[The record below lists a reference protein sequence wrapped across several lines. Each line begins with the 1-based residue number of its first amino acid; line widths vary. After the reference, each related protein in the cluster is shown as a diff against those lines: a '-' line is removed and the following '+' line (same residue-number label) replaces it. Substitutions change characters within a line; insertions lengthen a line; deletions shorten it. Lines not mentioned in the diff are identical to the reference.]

1 MPGPKEWG
9 PPTWTFFHSMAEQ
22 IIEERFSTV
31 KKPLFGLIK
40 NICAFL
46 PCPECSKHATLFFH
60 RVNLD
65 KIQRKSDFRIL
76 FYIFHNMVNKRLKRP
91 MFPVHALKQYT
102 NTNVFHALNRFLAV
116 FHTRGNMSLLSESFH
131 RSLVIKNVYAF
142 FKTYGRHLFRLPQ
155 PQSLSQ
161 QTLAKIEPAPPIPIP
176 IPDPDPEMEE
186 KENVLEKEETEE
198 NRDTQKEEENI
209 QS

>member
-65 KIQRKSDFRIL
+65 KIQRKSDFRNL

-91 MFPVHALKQYT
+91 MFPVQALKQYT
-102 NTNVFHALNRFLAV
+102 STNVFHALNRFLAV

-142 FKTYGRHLFRLPQ
+142 FKMYGRQLFRL

-161 QTLAKIEPAPPIPIP
+161 QTLAKIEPAPPVP

-186 KENVLEKEETEE
+186 KEDVLEKEETEE
-198 NRDTQKEEENI
+198 NEDMQKEEENI